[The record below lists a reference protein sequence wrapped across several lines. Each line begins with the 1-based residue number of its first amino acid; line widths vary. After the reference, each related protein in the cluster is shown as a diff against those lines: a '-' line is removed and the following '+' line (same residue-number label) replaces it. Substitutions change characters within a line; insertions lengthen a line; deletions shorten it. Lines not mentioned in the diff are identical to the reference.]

1 MPMLQLLKENQ
12 QGDQLPPP
20 LPPPP
25 PPPYKLNPLME
36 NVPKRLDTV

>member
-12 QGDQLPPP
+12 QGDQI
-20 LPPPP
+20 PPPP
-25 PPPYKLNPLME
+25 PLPYKLNPLME

>member
-25 PPPYKLNPLME
+25 PYKLNPLME